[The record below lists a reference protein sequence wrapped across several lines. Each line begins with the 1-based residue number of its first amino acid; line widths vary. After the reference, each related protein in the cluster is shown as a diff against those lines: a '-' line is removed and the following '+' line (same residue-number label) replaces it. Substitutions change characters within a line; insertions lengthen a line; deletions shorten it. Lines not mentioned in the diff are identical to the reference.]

1 MDGLD
6 EDFARELTKGM
17 ESLFRDIAMGAGLDG
32 VPDLGKGAGAGAEG
46 ATDEEQEKAFRAA
59 WEAML
64 VEGMNGTMNPE
75 DLIAPPGA
83 GTARGAGM
91 GNVAASSSG
100 TGTGTGTGTSGGP
113 PQSFQDN
120 IKRAMDKMKESN
132 QLVSCMWIRG
142 LWFAC
147 E

>member
-32 VPDLGKGAGAGAEG
+32 VPDLGKGAGAEG
-46 ATDEEQEKAFRAA
+46 TTDEEQEKAFRAA

-75 DLIAPPGA
+75 DLVAPPGA
-83 GTARGAGM
+83 GMARGAGT
-91 GNVAASSSG
+91 GNAAASSS
-100 TGTGTGTGTSGGP
+100 GTGTGTSGGP

-132 QLVSCMWIRG
+132 QLVSGVWVQG

>member
-32 VPDLGKGAGAGAEG
+32 VPDLGKAAEG
-46 ATDEEQEKAFRAA
+46 TTDEEQEKAFRAA

-83 GTARGAGM
+83 GTTRGAGT
-91 GNVAASSSG
+91 GGAAASSSG
-100 TGTGTGTGTSGGP
+100 TGTGPSGGP

-132 QLVSCMWIRG
+132 QLVSYMCVQG
-142 LWFAC
+142 LWFAR

>member
-32 VPDLGKGAGAGAEG
+32 VPDLGKGAGAEG
-46 ATDEEQEKAFRAA
+46 TTDEEQEKAFRAA

-75 DLIAPPGA
+75 DLIAPPGV
-83 GTARGAGM
+83 GTAKGTGT
-91 GNVAASSSG
+91 GNAAASSSG
-100 TGTGTGTGTSGGP
+100 PSGGP

-132 QLVSCMWIRG
+132 QLVSCICIQ
-142 LWFAC
+142 AAAIVVC
-147 E
+147 A

>member
-32 VPDLGKGAGAGAEG
+32 VPDLGKAAEG
-46 ATDEEQEKAFRAA
+46 TTDEEQEKAFRAA

-83 GTARGAGM
+83 GTARGAGA
-91 GNVAASSSG
+91 GNAAASSSG
-100 TGTGTGTGTSGGP
+100 MGTGMGTGPSGKP

-132 QLVSCMWIRG
+132 QLVSGVCVQR

>member
-17 ESLFRDIAMGAGLDG
+17 ESLFRDIAMGAGLDD
-32 VPDLGKGAGAGAEG
+32 VPKLGKEAES

-64 VEGMNGTMNPE
+64 VESMNGTMNPE
-75 DLIAPPGA
+75 DLVASAGA
-83 GTARGAGM
+83 GKANAARTTNATATASGSG
-91 GNVAASSSG
+91 SSSA
-100 TGTGTGTGTSGGP
+100 P

-120 IKRAMDKMKESN
+120 IKKAMDKLKESN
-132 QLVSCMWIRG
+132 QQVSYIEDEG
-142 LWFAC
+142 LCRAC

>member
-32 VPDLGKGAGAGAEG
+32 VPDLGKGAGAEGA
-46 ATDEEQEKAFRAA
+46 ATDEEQERAFRAA

-83 GTARGAGM
+83 GTARAAGT
-91 GNVAASSSG
+91 GNAAASSSG
-100 TGTGTGTGTSGGP
+100 TGRGTGTSGGP

-132 QLVSCMWIRG
+132 QLVSGVWVQR